1 MKSISYLIA
10 GLLCIFII
18 IAFMITKAELSVIV
32 GIVIGGITLA
42 LIPLIV
48 LSMRKTPRRDRKHR
62 DSDKL

>member
-1 MKSISYLIA
+1 
-10 GLLCIFII
+10 
-18 IAFMITKAELSVIV
+18 MITKAELSVIV

-48 LSMRKTPRRDRKHR
+48 LSMKKAPRRDRKHR